1 MSNYVTSEQYPH
13 LGGNF
18 AQGDPACFSA
28 SAFRYCL
35 DNFDVKT
42 VMDVGSGQGH
52 TAQWF
57 VNQGC
62 ATTAIEGLPEN
73 VQRAVVP
80 TIGHDLT
87 QGPYK
92 QPVDLTVC
100 IEVVEHI
107 EAKFVDHLIDTL
119 INGRWIMMTHAVP
132 GQRGWH
138 HVNCQPTEYWV
149 DLLAKRNYT
158 LLHNH
163 SNKIQQLAKQDQA
176 KHIARNGL
184 LFQCND

>member
-1 MSNYVTSEQYPH
+1 MSNYVTSEDYPH

-35 DNFDVKT
+35 DNFDVRT

-52 TAQWF
+52 TARWF
-57 VNQGC
+57 SDQGC
-62 ATTAIEGLPEN
+62 EVIAVEGLPEN
-73 VQRAVVP
+73 VEKAVVP
-80 TIGHDLT
+80 TIEHDLT
-87 QGPYK
+87 KAPHK
-92 QPVDLTVC
+92 HPVDLTVC

-107 EAKFVDHLIDTL
+107 EAAFVDNLVDTL
-119 INGRWIMMTHAVP
+119 VNGRWVLMTHAVP

-149 DLLAKRNYT
+149 DQLAKKNYT
-158 LLHNH
+158 LLGEH
-163 SNKIQQLAKQDQA
+163 SKKIQQLAQQDQA

-184 LFQCND
+184 LFQRND